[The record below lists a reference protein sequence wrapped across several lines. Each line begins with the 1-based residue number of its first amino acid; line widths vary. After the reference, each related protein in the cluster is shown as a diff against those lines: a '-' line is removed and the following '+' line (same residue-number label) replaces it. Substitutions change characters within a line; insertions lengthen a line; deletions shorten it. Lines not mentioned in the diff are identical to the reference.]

1 MVTLNNIREFG
12 ANRNVLDIVGLSTDT
27 KPIST
32 IESLTITNGSIFTE
46 IDTANIFMFDEENRT
61 WPNGPYRISKCFSAR
76 KYGYNLF
83 SVRRCTPGPNF

>member
-61 WPNGPYRISKCFSAR
+61 WHQW
-76 KYGYNLF
+76 
-83 SVRRCTPGPNF
+83 

>member
-32 IESLTITNGSIFTE
+32 IESLTITNGGIFTE
-46 IDTANIFMFDEENRT
+46 IDTANIFMFDCNNVLT
-61 WPNGPYRISKCFSAR
+61 TSLSGVKSPKSA
-76 KYGYNLF
+76 K
-83 SVRRCTPGPNF
+83 

>member
-46 IDTANIFMFDEENRT
+46 IDTANIFMFDEEKRS
-61 WPNGPYRISKCFSAR
+61 WDQW
-76 KYGYNLF
+76 
-83 SVRRCTPGPNF
+83 

>member
-46 IDTANIFMFDEENRT
+46 IDTANIFMFDEENYT
-61 WPNGPYRISKCFSAR
+61 WHQW
-76 KYGYNLF
+76 
-83 SVRRCTPGPNF
+83 